1 MKTDTTLI
9 AAAVLALAASSA
21 FAAGK
26 PCEVLKTEIAARL
39 DAKNVT
45 GYALDIVEADKA
57 ADAKVVGSCDGGAKK
72 ITYTKK

>member
-1 MKTDTTLI
+1 MKTIAALI
-9 AAAVLALAASSA
+9 AAALALAASST

-26 PCEVLKTEIAARL
+26 PCEELKTEIAAKL

-45 GYALDIVEADKA
+45 GYTLDIVDADKTG
-57 ADAKVVGSCDGGAKK
+57 DARVVGSCDGGAKK

>member
-1 MKTDTTLI
+1 MKTNVMLII
-9 AAAVLALAASSA
+9 AAALALAGSSS

-26 PCEVLKTEIAARL
+26 ACEELKTEIAAKL

-45 GYALDIVEADKA
+45 GYTLDIVEADKA
-57 ADAKVVGSCDGGAKK
+57 GDAKVVGTCEGGSKK